1 MSEQTE
7 NTFTAYL
14 GPEFQQK
21 LMWQLLVEPEYAEKT
36 LPILAV
42 EYFDDPNFKRL
53 FLIILEYYKA
63 YLKVPNLQNQ
73 SINQAIN
80 EFKTPNNVIEEE
92 SLFAV
97 IEKIKLWNERVLN
110 KTLMHDGE
118 AVQSSTDFFI
128 KQQEY
133 RKFAEGVLIK
143 VKSGE
148 IKNKQSI
155 AEIEEKLHKISLIGN
170 KEDDGIDVTEGLE
183 KALRKEFRKTIPTGV
198 ETIDGLT
205 GGGLGKGEVGLIL
218 TPSGVGKAQP
228 LSSQILTPDGWI
240 KMGDIKMDDLVI
252 GSDGKP
258 TKVLGVYPQG
268 KRPIYKVEFNDQTMT
283 FCDEEHLWAVNSRNN
298 RSANTTIQVNG
309 KSKHIKIP
317 NFKYTPK
324 ITKEIINSLHFRDG
338 ELNYRIPIIKAVQFN
353 KKELPINPYLLGVLI
368 GDGGLTQSSIKFTSV
383 DIDIIN
389 KVRNIIN
396 NDYVRLSLKQ
406 ISNTISYSITG
417 KSGKTN
423 ELYKVIKDFG
433 LNVTSNFKFIPNNY
447 KYSSI
452 SDRILLL
459 QGLLDTDGY
468 ASKSGRVQYSTTS
481 KKLAFDI
488 KEIILSLGG
497 FCNMR
502 EKLPKY
508 KYNNEIKFG
517 KKSYI
522 LTISFSNTEI
532 KLFSLER
539 KQKRVI
545 YRNKYKNNKYIS
557 SITYSHE
564 EEAQCIYVENN
575 DHLYVTDDY
584 ILTHNTTLLTKIAN
598 TAREQNLNVLQIIFE
613 DTIEQI
619 QRKHV
624 TIWTGI
630 PLSELDERN
639 AEALQKS
646 NEHIE
651 KKLGAGKLTIKKF
664 SQEDITMRDVKDFVI
679 REQKKWGFKYDIVI
693 LDYLDC
699 LESHKRTA
707 DRNEAELVIVKSF
720 IAMASDLDIP
730 CWSAI
735 QSNRSG
741 FDAELV
747 EAYQTG
753 GSIKR
758 LQKAHFFMS
767 VAKTPDQKEASLASI
782 RIIKARFAKDGQT
795 FKDCIFNNDTMHI
808 DIKDERYV
816 GGIYVHKKKVTDEV
830 IEENNK
836 KIEEQAKK
844 IEEHGMGSGFIHVVA
859 SNAISDTPEDPLLG
873 DMREKFMEQKKT
885 ETDIVNIHIETT
897 RTDLSQDEINQITEI
912 TKDAIKENDI
922 LELEDKPI
930 EKFDGVNDGVNEGI
944 SEGVNEGIKEPILD
958 WSGETFT
965 TATNEIEVKHEDI
978 KAGDVIKTGNGP
990 VYLPPG
996 IFTRDESNNIVVL
1009 GVSTESKIIPEVK
1022 KIVPTREKIDIS
1034 EIENKLNF
1042 DPEEASPARKH
1053 LAEMLW
1059 NKAKNPFIGN

>member
-63 YLKVPNLQNQ
+63 YTKVPNLQNQ

-97 IEKIKLWNERVLN
+97 IDRIKLWNERVLN

-143 VKSGE
+143 VKNGE
-148 IKNKQSI
+148 IKNKYSI

-218 TPSGVGKAQP
+218 TPSGVGK
-228 LSSQILTPDGWI
+228 
-240 KMGDIKMDDLVI
+240 
-252 GSDGKP
+252 
-258 TKVLGVYPQG
+258 
-268 KRPIYKVEFNDQTMT
+268 
-283 FCDEEHLWAVNSRNN
+283 
-298 RSANTTIQVNG
+298 
-309 KSKHIKIP
+309 
-317 NFKYTPK
+317 
-324 ITKEIINSLHFRDG
+324 
-338 ELNYRIPIIKAVQFN
+338 
-353 KKELPINPYLLGVLI
+353 
-368 GDGGLTQSSIKFTSV
+368 
-383 DIDIIN
+383 
-389 KVRNIIN
+389 
-396 NDYVRLSLKQ
+396 
-406 ISNTISYSITG
+406 
-417 KSGKTN
+417 
-423 ELYKVIKDFG
+423 
-433 LNVTSNFKFIPNNY
+433 
-447 KYSSI
+447 
-452 SDRILLL
+452 
-459 QGLLDTDGY
+459 
-468 ASKSGRVQYSTTS
+468 
-481 KKLAFDI
+481 
-488 KEIILSLGG
+488 
-497 FCNMR
+497 
-502 EKLPKY
+502 
-508 KYNNEIKFG
+508 
-517 KKSYI
+517 
-522 LTISFSNTEI
+522 
-532 KLFSLER
+532 
-539 KQKRVI
+539 
-545 YRNKYKNNKYIS
+545 
-557 SITYSHE
+557 
-564 EEAQCIYVENN
+564 
-575 DHLYVTDDY
+575 
-584 ILTHNTTLLTKIAN
+584 TTLLTKIAN

-624 TIWTGI
+624 TIWTKI

-651 KKLGAGKLTIKKF
+651 SLKEGKLTIKKF
-664 SQEDITMRDVKDFVI
+664 SQEDITMRDVKDFVV
-679 REQKKWGFKYDIVI
+679 REQKKWGFKYDIVV

-836 KIEEQAKK
+836 KNEEKAKK

-859 SNAISDTPEDPLLG
+859 SNAIPDTPEDPLLG
-873 DMREKFMEQKKT
+873 DMREKFIEQKKI
-885 ETDIVNIHIETT
+885 ETDIVNMHIETT
-897 RTDLSQDEINQITEI
+897 RTDLSQDEINQIVEI
-912 TKDAIKENDI
+912 AKDGIKENDI
-922 LELEDKPI
+922 LELENEPI
-930 EKFDGVNDGVNEGI
+930 VKIDGVNEGI
-944 SEGVNEGIKEPILD
+944 SEGVNEGVKEPLLD

-978 KAGDVIKTGNGP
+978 KVGDVIKPSKTGP
-990 VYLPPG
+990 TYLPAG
-996 IFTRDESNNIVVL
+996 VFTRDNDNNIVVL
-1009 GVSTESKIIPEVK
+1009 GVATESKIIPEVK
-1022 KIVPTREKIDIS
+1022 KTMPVKKKIDIS
-1034 EIENKLNF
+1034 EVENKLNF
-1042 DPEEASPARKH
+1042 DPEEATPARKH
-1053 LAEMLW
+1053 VFEMLW
-1059 NKAKNPFIGN
+1059 NKSKTQGDIKK